1 MANKIDT
8 SVTPYRPVN
17 GAGDSPKTREG
28 EKAGVATSPQT
39 NVAASD
45 TVEVTDSA
53 RQMAS
58 LESVIA
64 NASVVDQGRVD
75 AIRSQIASG
84 SYTIAPQQVADGL
97 LRMDQAIPA
106 GS

>member
-1 MANKIDT
+1 MTNKIDP
-8 SVTPYRPVN
+8 SVTPYRPLN
-17 GAGDSPKTREG
+17 GAGDSSKTREG
-28 EKAGVATSPQT
+28 DKAGLANPSQT
-39 NVAASD
+39 APAGSD
-45 TVEVTDSA
+45 TIEVTDSA

>member
-8 SVTPYRPVN
+8 SVPPYRPLN
-17 GAGDSPKTREG
+17 GAGDSSKTREG
-28 EKAGVATSPQT
+28 DKAGMATSSQT
-39 NVAASD
+39 SATGGD
-45 TVEVTDSA
+45 TIKVTDSA

-75 AIRSQIASG
+75 AIRGQIASG